1 MGFTPSF
8 ASVDIL
14 SGLSFCNPFRTLAVS
29 PSVEENLAAETPYL
43 RAFLRKLVL
52 GTAGLEVDD
61 LLQETMNRALQ
72 YSHTY
77 DANQALRPWLQRIGF
92 RAFLDA
98 RAKAK
103 RQPSMLGRADALEF
117 VADDATSPPSTQ
129 PQLEIM
135 LQTLPEIER
144 KVITAFYLQQFS
156 LRDVALELR
165 MAEGTVKSHLHR
177 ARKRLADRYQVEDWL
192 G

>member
-1 MGFTPSF
+1 
-8 ASVDIL
+8 
-14 SGLSFCNPFRTLAVS
+14 
-29 PSVEENLAAETPYL
+29 VEENLAAETPYL

-77 DANQALRPWLQRIGF
+77 DSNLPLRPWLQRIAF
-92 RAFLDA
+92 RTFLDA

-117 VADDATSPPSTQ
+117 VADDATSPPSIQ
-129 PQLEIM
+129 PQLQSM
-135 LQTLPEIER
+135 LQALPEIER

-156 LRDVALELR
+156 LRDVAVNLR